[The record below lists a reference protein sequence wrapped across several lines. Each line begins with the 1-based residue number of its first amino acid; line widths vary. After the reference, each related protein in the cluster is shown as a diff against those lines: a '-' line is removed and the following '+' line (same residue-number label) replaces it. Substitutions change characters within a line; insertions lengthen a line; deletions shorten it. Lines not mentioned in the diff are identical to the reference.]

1 MIQRKALFIK
11 PKGATYTE
19 YIIVMNIY
27 ATRDI
32 RSKSQ
37 KTVIIAPSRRN
48 RF

>member
-1 MIQRKALFIK
+1 MIQRKALFTK
-11 PKGATYTE
+11 PKGAIYTE
-19 YIIVMNIY
+19 YIRVMNIY

-48 RF
+48 GF